1 MKNIIKNMK
10 FRKFAVIPVS
20 LLILTGCMEPR
31 VIKPT
36 VSFDTSAASY
46 IFDRGDNTISG
57 QAFLRQ
63 NGGGVVTCASSEV
76 FIFPVNEY
84 SNQIMSEMF
93 GSTDKGYSIGVS
105 SIDYDA
111 NYVKYKRVSVCDA
124 QGNFVFK
131 NIADGEYYLSTDV
144 RWVIGNSRQGGY
156 LFEKVSVNKG
166 SNLKVLLSR

>member
-1 MKNIIKNMK
+1 MHLKKVIITLS
-10 FRKFAVIPVS
+10 V
-20 LLILTGCMEPR
+20 LILTGCMEPR

-36 VSFDTSAASY
+36 ALFDPSSASY
-46 IFDRGDNTISG
+46 IFDVGGNTISG

-76 FIFPVNEY
+76 YIFPVNEY
-84 SNQIMSEMF
+84 SSQIISEMF

-111 NYVKYKRVSVCDA
+111 DYVKYRRVSVCDA
-124 QGNFVFK
+124 QGNFVFE
-131 NIADGEYYLSTDV
+131 NVADGEYYLSTDV

>member
-1 MKNIIKNMK
+1 MK
-10 FRKFAVIPVS
+10 FRKLAIIPVS

-36 VSFDTSAASY
+36 ALFNSSSASY
-46 IFDRGDNTISG
+46 IFDTGDNTISG

-84 SNQIMSEMF
+84 SSQIMSEMF
-93 GSTDKGYSIGVS
+93 GSTDKGYSIGLS

-111 NYVKYKRVSVCDA
+111 NYVKYHRVSVCDA
-124 QGNFVFK
+124 QGNFVFE
-131 NIADGEYYLSTDV
+131 NVADGEYYLSTNV